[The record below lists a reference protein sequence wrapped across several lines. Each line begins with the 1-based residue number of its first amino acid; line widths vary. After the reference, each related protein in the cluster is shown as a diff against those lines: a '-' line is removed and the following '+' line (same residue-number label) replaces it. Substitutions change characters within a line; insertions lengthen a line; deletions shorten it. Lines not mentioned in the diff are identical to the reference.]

1 MELNNNL
8 KKEIK
13 EELSGLKREI
23 NQELYEDLEKITG
36 EVADKIRE
44 EISYDSIKNKQKAEI
59 NKEVL
64 TMAHNN
70 EVSEELNVSVKKLI
84 KEDRRLKRMFLI
96 DLIGCTAICAGAIYL
111 LHKKRK

>member
-1 MELNNNL
+1 MEENNKL

-13 EELSGLKREI
+13 EEISGLKREI

-36 EVADKIRE
+36 GVADKIRE
-44 EISYDSIKNKQKAEI
+44 EISYDSIKNQEKSEI

-70 EVSEELNVSVKKLI
+70 EVSEELNISVKKLI

-96 DLIGCTAICAGAIYL
+96 DLIGCTAMCGAAIYL